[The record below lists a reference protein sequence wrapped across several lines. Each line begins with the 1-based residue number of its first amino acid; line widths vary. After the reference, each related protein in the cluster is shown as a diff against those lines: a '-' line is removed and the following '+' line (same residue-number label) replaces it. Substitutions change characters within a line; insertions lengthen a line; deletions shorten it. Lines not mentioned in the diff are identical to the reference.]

1 MDASDLSALWFVL
14 FPIVLSPLIITSAAI
29 SIFYALAHYD
39 KLDSEDKIAI
49 FFIFNRIS
57 SDNYRGLLEK
67 PVI

>member
-39 KLDSEDKIAI
+39 KLDSEDKIA
-49 FFIFNRIS
+49 FFF
-57 SDNYRGLLEK
+57 YF
-67 PVI
+67 